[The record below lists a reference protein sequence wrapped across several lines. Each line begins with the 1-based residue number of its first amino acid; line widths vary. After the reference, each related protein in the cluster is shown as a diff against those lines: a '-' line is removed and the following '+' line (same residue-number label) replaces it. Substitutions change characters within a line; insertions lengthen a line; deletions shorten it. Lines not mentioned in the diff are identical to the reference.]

1 MPKYEV
7 LSKEISDRIEMA
19 KKTGKHID
27 MSFDDKLVVRRR
39 NVAKDN
45 ATVWRPTFVH
55 DIDKIIHC
63 PYYNRYTDKTQVFSL
78 CKNDDITRRSLHVQL
93 VSRISRTIGAALH
106 LNLDLIEAIALG
118 HDIGHPPFA
127 HTGEHYLNELSLSH
141 TGRIFA
147 HNLQSVR
154 VLDSIYPYNISLQT
168 LNGIVSHNG
177 EIECEEYY
185 PVPVESFE
193 EFDRMVERCYQ
204 DPYYS
209 TTLMPST
216 LEAAVVR
223 LSDIIAYLGK
233 DRQDAMRAKITE
245 ESMFV
250 NEDIGSINA
259 EIINNLVVNVIENSY
274 EKPYIKLDSK
284 HFKALQKSKME
295 NYQKIYNAAAPMARL
310 DTTVKP
316 MMAEIYDQLL
326 DDLKNSNKTSPI
338 YTHHIDYVN
347 AAHYKRTVPYETLDP
362 NQIVIDYIASMTDSY
377 FIELHGYLFPNSKL
391 QVKYKGYFDE

>member
-154 VLDSIYPYNISLQT
+154 VLDSI
-168 LNGIVSHNG
+168 
-177 EIECEEYY
+177 
-185 PVPVESFE
+185 
-193 EFDRMVERCYQ
+193 
-204 DPYYS
+204 
-209 TTLMPST
+209 
-216 LEAAVVR
+216 
-223 LSDIIAYLGK
+223 
-233 DRQDAMRAKITE
+233 
-245 ESMFV
+245 
-250 NEDIGSINA
+250 
-259 EIINNLVVNVIENSY
+259 
-274 EKPYIKLDSK
+274 
-284 HFKALQKSKME
+284 
-295 NYQKIYNAAAPMARL
+295 
-310 DTTVKP
+310 
-316 MMAEIYDQLL
+316 
-326 DDLKNSNKTSPI
+326 
-338 YTHHIDYVN
+338 
-347 AAHYKRTVPYETLDP
+347 
-362 NQIVIDYIASMTDSY
+362 
-377 FIELHGYLFPNSKL
+377 
-391 QVKYKGYFDE
+391 

>member
-1 MPKYEV
+1 MPKYEA
-7 LSKEISDRIEMA
+7 LSQEITNRIAEA
-19 KKTGKHID
+19 KKTGNVPAVA
-27 MSFDDKLVVRRR
+27 FNNERVVRRR
-39 NVAKDN
+39 NVARDN

-93 VSRISRTIGAALH
+93 VSRIARTIGAALH

-127 HTGEHYLNELSLSH
+127 HTGETYLNELYHAH
-141 TGRIFA
+141 TGRYFA

-154 VLDSIYPYNISLQT
+154 VLDSIFPYNISLQT
-168 LNGIVSHNG
+168 LNGIASHNG
-177 EIECEEYY
+177 EIECEEYH

-193 EFDRMVERCYQ
+193 EFDRIIERCHT
-204 DPYYS
+204 DPAYNME
-209 TTLMPST
+209 LVPST

-233 DRQDAMRAKITE
+233 DRQDAMRTKIAHE
-245 ESMFV
+245 QMFV

-284 HFKALQKSKME
+284 HFKALQKSKRD
-295 NYQKIYNAAAPMARL
+295 NYQKIYNNAVAFAKL
-310 DTTVKP
+310 DTTVRP
-316 MMAEIYDQLL
+316 MMTEIYGQLL
-326 DDLKNSNKTSPI
+326 DDLRSGHKTSPI
-338 YTHHIDYVN
+338 FTHHIDYVN
-347 AAHYKRTVPYETLDP
+347 AAHYKRETPYENSDP
-362 NQIVIDYIASMTDSY
+362 HQIVVDYIASMTDNY
-377 FIELHGYLFPNSKL
+377 FIELHGYLFPDSPL
-391 QVKYKGYFDE
+391 RVQYKGYFDE

>member
-1 MPKYEV
+1 
-7 LSKEISDRIEMA
+7 
-19 KKTGKHID
+19 
-27 MSFDDKLVVRRR
+27 
-39 NVAKDN
+39 
-45 ATVWRPTFVH
+45 
-55 DIDKIIHC
+55 
-63 PYYNRYTDKTQVFSL
+63 
-78 CKNDDITRRSLHVQL
+78 
-93 VSRISRTIGAALH
+93 
-106 LNLDLIEAIALG
+106 
-118 HDIGHPPFA
+118 
-127 HTGEHYLNELSLSH
+127 
-141 TGRIFA
+141 
-147 HNLQSVR
+147 
-154 VLDSIYPYNISLQT
+154 
-168 LNGIVSHNG
+168 
-177 EIECEEYY
+177 
-185 PVPVESFE
+185 
-193 EFDRMVERCYQ
+193 
-204 DPYYS
+204 
-209 TTLMPST
+209 
-216 LEAAVVR
+216 
-223 LSDIIAYLGK
+223 
-233 DRQDAMRAKITE
+233 MRAKITE